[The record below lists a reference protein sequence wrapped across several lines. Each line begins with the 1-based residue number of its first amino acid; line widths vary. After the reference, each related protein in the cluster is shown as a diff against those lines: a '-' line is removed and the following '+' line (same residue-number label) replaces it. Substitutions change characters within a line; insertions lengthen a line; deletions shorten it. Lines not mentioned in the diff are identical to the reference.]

1 MKLRTDLNG
10 VDGGVKKSVFT
21 MLADHD
27 ACSHSTVLANR
38 SHLRMCCFENAV
50 PRGCTLMGLVHSSPA
65 EKVIRPRVGWQ
76 DCRRQLCLMGVTC
89 DL

>member
-27 ACSHSTVLANR
+27 AHIALSR
-38 SHLRMCCFENAV
+38 
-50 PRGCTLMGLVHSSPA
+50 LMEA
-65 EKVIRPRVGWQ
+65 I
-76 DCRRQLCLMGVTC
+76 
-89 DL
+89 